1 MQWGMKLAN
10 SISDY
15 VAGIH
20 SFISDLVTVA
30 SHCGTVFK
38 GRRMSWHF
46 TDSEGNRVPMEDR
59 SEQLSLE
66 SEEK

>member
-1 MQWGMKLAN
+1 MQWGIYLAK

-15 VAGIH
+15 AAGIH
-20 SFISDLVTVA
+20 NSISDLVTVA
-30 SHCGTVFK
+30 SHCGTVLK

-66 SEEK
+66 LEEK